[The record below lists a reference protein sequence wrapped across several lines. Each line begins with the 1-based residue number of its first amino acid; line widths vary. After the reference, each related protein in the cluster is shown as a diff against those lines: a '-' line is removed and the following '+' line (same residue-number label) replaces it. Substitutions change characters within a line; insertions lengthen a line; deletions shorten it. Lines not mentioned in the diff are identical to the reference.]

1 MRWRVALFVAALLFV
16 LTLPQSSPIGAQS
29 AGAGSAQ
36 QYLSGWNLAAF
47 PPGSTL
53 AAGTTLY
60 TLQPGDSDYEVS
72 ASDQGTQDGYGYWVN
87 FGFGSQSSLNLGTG
101 TTQPYEV
108 DAPAGQW
115 VAIGDPS
122 GAQPAQVSGAD
133 MVFVF
138 SPSTG
143 YHSTTLLYP
152 GQGALAYSSA
162 GATIIIAPL
171 AGQAS
176 TAPNL
181 IAVPGQSQAGV
192 SSAAPASG
200 GTVLSTPIGPLIDPS
215 LVATASVPAA
225 PSSTTTTTTVVSS
238 AGQSGLFIPNFGST
252 YGQVRCADGTLANSI
267 DPAACFLHGGQV
279 SVNGPVFPTVSTRL
293 VTGVLIIDGAGTQIT
308 PAFSVT
314 GAWTLGYS
322 FDCSASNG
330 GGFGVT
336 VNGAGSFTPTNTG
349 PIQRQGVSGAGSL
362 DYGSGQFFM
371 TVSTVPVCTW
381 ELKVQP
387 GGGSEVLTP

>member
-1 MRWRVALFVAALLFV
+1 MRWRTALFVAVVLFV
-16 LTLPQSSPIGAQS
+16 FTLPPTSSGDARN
-29 AGAGSAQ
+29 AGSGSAQ
-36 QYLSGWNLAAF
+36 QYLNGWNLAAF

-53 AAGTTLY
+53 ADGTTLY

-87 FGFGSQSSLNLGTG
+87 FGFGSQSSLNLGAG

-115 VAIGDPS
+115 VSIGDPS
-122 GAQPAQVSGAD
+122 GTQPAQVNGAD

-138 SPSTG
+138 RPSTG
-143 YHSTTLLYP
+143 YHGTTALYP

-162 GATIIIAPL
+162 GATIVVAPL

-181 IAVPGQSQAGV
+181 IGVPGQPQPGV
-192 SSAAPASG
+192 SAAASASS

-215 LVATASVPAA
+215 LVATVSIP
-225 PSSTTTTTTVVSS
+225 PTPTPTTTTTVITTV
-238 AGQSGLFIPNFGST
+238 GQSGLFIPNFGST
-252 YGQVRCADGTLANSI
+252 FGPDRCADGTLANSI
-267 DPAACFLHGGQV
+267 DPAACFLHGGPA

-293 VTGVLIIDGAGTQIT
+293 VTGILIIDGAGTQIT
-308 PAFSVT
+308 PTFSVT

-349 PIQRQGVSGAGSL
+349 PVQRQGVSGAGSL

-371 TVSTVPVCTW
+371 TTSTVPVCTW
-381 ELKVQP
+381 ELRVQP
-387 GGGSEVLTP
+387 GAGSEVLTP